1 MKIDNKFKEQILSD
15 IRAEA
20 FKKAVRFIN
29 YELVPGDICEFGC
42 YTGRSLASLTYCHQK
57 YFQDENKHNQ
67 KSSIQRKVYGFDS
80 FEGLQDSE
88 GHPRWE
94 KGVFK
99 LNHSFHPLIGYG
111 EEITPEKIVN
121 FFSHYNLQTPIIKPG
136 YFKEI
141 EINDIDK
148 IALLH
153 VDCDLYTSTKTVL
166 NLVRT
171 KLSPGSIILFDDWFH
186 FKGNKNKGERLAFK
200 EFLEEN
206 KNIKCEE
213 FLRYGTFCKSFIIN
227 ET

>member
-20 FKKAVRFIN
+20 FKAAVRFIN

-57 YFQDENKHNQ
+57 YFQDENKHNR

-99 LNHSFHPLIGYG
+99 FNHSFHPLIGYG
-111 EEITPEKIVN
+111 EKVTPEKIVN

-136 YFKEI
+136 YFEEI